1 MNLYRVTVQGDHMFV
16 EREDG
21 GPIRCGW
28 DTLQAIKN
36 EYLGVDACAV
46 EVFPPESEVMNDVNR
61 RHFYLVSPAKVP
73 SLFRCDNPC
82 Q

>member
-28 DTLQAIKN
+28 DTLQAIKDQ
-36 EYLGVDACAV
+36 YLGKDVCAV
-46 EVFPPESEVMNDVNR
+46 EVYPPADEVVNEVNR
-61 RHFYLVSPAKVP
+61 RHFFVINGATAP
-73 SLFRCDNPC
+73 SLLRRGY
-82 Q
+82 